1 MKPEAG
7 ITGYHAWQ
15 KAVMNDGTLREIAAD
30 GYFDIRVI
38 AFAIALAGE
47 NGRGCFAASET
58 IAAQIGTKRGTIDR
72 YRKQLI
78 DLGWFAIA
86 SRSGGWNR
94 RSVVLDIA
102 LPENSHGQTAETA
115 G

>member
-1 MKPEAG
+1 MKPEQG

-15 KAVMNDGTLREIAAD
+15 KAVMSDGTLREIAGD

-58 IAAQIGTKRGTIDR
+58 IAGQVGTKRGTIDR

-78 DLGWFAIA
+78 DLGWFAIV
-86 SRSGGWNR
+86 SRNGGANR

-102 LPENSHGQTAETA
+102 LPEVSNGQAPEAT
-115 G
+115 